1 MTLISE
7 GNNWA
12 LLSIMFFASF
22 IAIYLEQK
30 YKWATK
36 MTGAIIVLVIAVL
49 LTNLNVIPAS
59 APVFDEF
66 E

>member
-12 LLSIMFFASF
+12 LLSIMFFSSF

-30 YKWATK
+30 YKWAAKSYST
-36 MTGAIIVLVIAVL
+36 AV
-49 LTNLNVIPAS
+49 AECKYFKDM
-59 APVFDEF
+59 A
-66 E
+66 